1 MKKICFISGSRA
13 DYGLLS
19 NLMKLVKRDKKLS
32 FNLIVTGS
40 HLSKT
45 HGHTYQ
51 EILKDKF
58 NINDKIDLKING
70 DKPRDICR
78 YISLAVKKISKKI
91 VKLKPDLI
99 ILLGDRYEIFS
110 AGIVALIHQ
119 IPICHL
125 HGGEITEGSIDDV
138 FRHSITK
145 MSALHFVSNLEYKK
159 RVRQLGE
166 NPKNIFVVGGFGVD
180 LIKNS
185 KLISKKKI
193 ETNLN
198 LEFKKKNLLVTYH
211 PETTNRDNLIK
222 DFTEILK
229 SLKKFKDIKVIF
241 TNANTDVGGN
251 IINKMINKFIKE
263 NKNRSCKI
271 SSMGQINY
279 LSTLKYVD
287 CILGNSS
294 SGILEAPT
302 LRTPTINIG
311 DRQKGR
317 LKAKSII
324 DVSAKS
330 GDVIKAIKKIYSKKF
345 NKMLSVSNNPYG
357 SGNASIKTLNILKK
371 INFEKLNK
379 KNFFDLRK

>member
-1 MKKICFISGSRA
+1 MS
-13 DYGLLS
+13 
-19 NLMKLVKRDKKLS
+19 LVKKDKHFS

-40 HLSKT
+40 HLSKI
-45 HGHTYQ
+45 HGYTYR
-51 EILKDKF
+51 EILKDNF
-58 NINDKIDLKING
+58 SINAKIDLNINK
-70 DKPRDICR
+70 DKPKDVCQ
-78 YISLAVKKISKKI
+78 YIGLAVNKISKKI
-91 VKLKPDLI
+91 VNLRPDLI

-110 AGIVALIHQ
+110 AGIAALVHQ

-145 MSALHFVSNLEYKK
+145 MSALHLVSNFEYKK

-185 KLISKKKI
+185 KLISKKEI

-198 LEFKKKNLLVTYH
+198 LKFREKNLLITYH
-211 PETTNRDNLIK
+211 PETTNRNNLIK
-222 DFTEILK
+222 DFTEILR
-229 SLKKFKDIKVIF
+229 SLKRLKDTQIIF
-241 TNANTDVGGN
+241 TNANVDVGGN
-251 IINKMINKFIKE
+251 IINKMIDSFIKE
-263 NKNRSCKI
+263 NKYRSCKI
-271 SSMGQINY
+271 NSMGQINY
-279 LSTLKYVD
+279 LSTLKFVD
-287 CILGNSS
+287 GILGNSS

-302 LRTPTINIG
+302 LKTPTINIG

-317 LKAKSII
+317 LRAKSII

-330 GDVIKAIKKIYSKKF
+330 KHITSAIKKIYSKKF
-345 NKMLSVSNNPYG
+345 SKMLSIAKNPYG
-357 SGNASIKTLNILKK
+357 NGNASVKALNILKK

-379 KNFFDLRK
+379 KSFFDFRK

>member
-1 MKKICFISGSRA
+1 M
-13 DYGLLS
+13 
-19 NLMKLVKRDKKLS
+19 
-32 FNLIVTGS
+32 
-40 HLSKT
+40 
-45 HGHTYQ
+45 
-51 EILKDKF
+51 
-58 NINDKIDLKING
+58 
-70 DKPRDICR
+70 
-78 YISLAVKKISKKI
+78 
-91 VKLKPDLI
+91 
-99 ILLGDRYEIFS
+99 
-110 AGIVALIHQ
+110 
-119 IPICHL
+119 
-125 HGGEITEGSIDDV
+125 
-138 FRHSITK
+138 
-145 MSALHFVSNLEYKK
+145 
-159 RVRQLGE
+159 
-166 NPKNIFVVGGFGVD
+166 
-180 LIKNS
+180 
-185 KLISKKKI
+185 
-193 ETNLN
+193 
-198 LEFKKKNLLVTYH
+198 LVTYH

-324 DVSAKS
+324 DVPAKS